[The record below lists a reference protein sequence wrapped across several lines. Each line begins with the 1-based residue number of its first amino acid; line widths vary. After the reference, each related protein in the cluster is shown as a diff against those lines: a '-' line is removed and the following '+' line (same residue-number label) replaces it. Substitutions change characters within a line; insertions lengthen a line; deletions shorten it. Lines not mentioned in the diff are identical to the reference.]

1 MANIENELQSALAD
15 ITTENLKLQTG
26 HASLQ
31 GDIQAL
37 QALLLESNHRLSSTT
52 NSLVAAGR
60 KSARAAAQALAEAEA
75 ASSAL
80 PGVLEA
86 VRKADETAIVTLG
99 CVVELQNCLHWTIDA
114 TRALLAAQPR
124 PAGGAA

>member
-15 ITTENLKLQTG
+15 ITTENLKLRTG

-60 KSARAAAQALAEAEA
+60 KSARAAAQALAEA